1 MGGTVER
8 PHGLAGIL
16 RAMKASELFVRCL
29 ENEGVEAIF
38 GIPGEENIDVMDAL
52 LDSSIRFITTRH
64 EQGAAFMADVHGRLT
79 GRAGVCLATLGPGA
93 TNLVTPVADANM
105 DRAPVVAIA
114 GQAATTRMHKES
126 HQHLDLVSLFR
137 PITKY
142 ATQILEPEVIPEVV
156 RKAFKIAETEK
167 PGVSFIDFPENIA
180 AAAIDGKEPLL
191 VQQATQ
197 PSPPAEKVRQA
208 ARIIS
213 EAKMPVIMAGNG
225 VIRGNASAQLVDFA
239 ETLNIPVA
247 TTFMAKGVIPSSH
260 ELALGAV
267 GLQARDYVLCGF
279 DRADVIICV
288 GYDMV
293 EYHPYLWNKQK
304 KAKILHI
311 DANPA
316 EVDEYYIVAA
326 GVIGK
331 IATALPEIAA
341 LARRHAGYEFGAL
354 RETILEGL
362 AEFAQDTGFPIK
374 PQRIIWD
381 LRQALAPQDIVISD
395 VGAHKMW
402 VARMYP
408 TEQPNTCIISNGFA
422 SMGIGLPGAI
432 AAKLAFPDRVALTVV
447 GDAGF
452 LMNSQEIETALRI
465 GTPIVI
471 LVWTDSEYGLITW
484 HQMRTFGRA
493 SNTSFKNPDL
503 VAYAQSFG
511 AKGYRVEAASEL
523 MPILAQAIADDTVVV
538 IDCPVDYAE
547 NMKLTEKLGSLVCP
561 I

>member
-1 MGGTVER
+1 
-8 PHGLAGIL
+8 
-16 RAMKASELFVRCL
+16 MKASELFVRCL

-93 TNLVTPVADANM
+93 TNLVTGVADANM

-137 PITKY
+137 PISKY
-142 ATQILEPEVIPEVV
+142 STQIREAEVIPEVV

-180 AAAIDGKEPLL
+180 EAQIEGKEPLL
-191 VQQATQ
+191 VQSAME
-197 PSPPAEKVRQA
+197 PAPPPEKVRQA
-208 ARIIS
+208 AELIS
-213 EAKMPVIMAGNG
+213 NAKFPVIMAGNG
-225 VIRGNASAQLVDFA
+225 VIRGNAAAQLVDFA
-239 ETLNIPVA
+239 EKLNIPVA
-247 TTFMAKGVIPSSH
+247 TTFMAKGVIPSTH
-260 ELALGAV
+260 ELSLGAV
-267 GLQARDYVLCGF
+267 GLQARDYVMCGF

-293 EYHPYLWNKQK
+293 EYHPHLWNKDR
-304 KAKILHI
+304 KARIIHV
-311 DANPA
+311 DACPA
-316 EVDEYYIVAA
+316 EVDEHYIVAA
-326 GVIGK
+326 GVIGE
-331 IATALPEIAA
+331 IATSLPEITA
-341 LARRHAGYEFGAL
+341 LAKRHHGYESAAL
-354 RETILEGL
+354 RETILTTL
-362 AEFAQDTGFPIK
+362 AEFAEDPGFPMK

-381 LRQALAPQDIVISD
+381 LRQVLSPRDIVISD

-402 VARMYP
+402 VARMYQA
-408 TEQPNTCIISNGFA
+408 EQPNTCIISNGFA
-422 SMGIGLPGAI
+422 SMGIGIPGAI
-432 AAKLAFPDRVALTVV
+432 AAKHAFPDRVALTVT

-484 HQMRTFGRA
+484 HQLRNFGRP
-493 SNTSFKNPDL
+493 SNTSFRNPDF
-503 VAYAQSFG
+503 VAYAESFG
-511 AKGYRVEAASEL
+511 AKGYRVEAPSEL
-523 MPILAQAIADDTVVV
+523 MPILAQAVADDTVVV
-538 IDCPVDYAE
+538 IDCPVDYTE
-547 NMKLTEKLGSLVCP
+547 NMKLTEKLGTLVCP